1 MTLKCTA
8 GYSPWSNGILER
20 ANAVLT
26 EMLLKVREDTSVSW
40 EIALSWAV
48 LAKNSLISVNG
59 FSKHQLVF
67 GNNPNLPSVS
77 NNTIA
82 GNCTDSTSHY
92 VTAHLQALHA
102 ARRAFIAS
110 ESSERLKRALRTNTR
125 NCGREFETGQSVFY
139 LRNNQWR
146 GPGVVIGQESVVV
159 IITHGGAVI
168 RAHSSRVQAKDQ
180 KMNKENDQD
189 ENGTL
194 TKTSDDAN
202 QIVPDCNSDSESV
215 HEITPSVKQED
226 LATMEQLV
234 VPNSTELGTEDMAT
248 TEQVVVPN
256 STELRP
262 EVAIRNS
269 SVQKAKDIAKLPRG
283 TLLSFKIGADIVSGS
298 IKKRAAKAT
307 GQYNTWYNIE
317 KFSDDP
323 DSSNVVTVDLKQ
335 VQDLEIRQ
343 PETSEIVFL
352 SDNCFEDAKI
362 QELNNWNRLKVFDEV
377 DFIGQSTISC
387 R

>member
-1 MTLKCTA
+1 M
-8 GYSPWSNGILER
+8 
-20 ANAVLT
+20 
-26 EMLLKVREDTSVSW
+26 
-40 EIALSWAV
+40 
-48 LAKNSLISVNG
+48 
-59 FSKHQLVF
+59 
-67 GNNPNLPSVS
+67 
-77 NNTIA
+77 
-82 GNCTDSTSHY
+82 
-92 VTAHLQALHA
+92 TAHLQALHA

-110 ESSERLKRALRTNTR
+110 ESSERLKRALRTKTR
-125 NCGREFETGQSVFY
+125 NCGRELETGQSVFY

-159 IITHGGAVI
+159 IIRHGGAVL

-180 KMNKENDQD
+180 EMNKENDQE

-226 LATMEQLV
+226 LATMEQLGCAKFDRIRHRRY
-234 VPNSTELGTEDMAT
+234 LAT

-283 TLLSFKIGADIVSGS
+283 TLLSFKIAADIVSGS
-298 IKKRAAKAT
+298 IKNRAEKAT
-307 GQYNTWYNIE
+307 GQYNT
-317 KFSDDP
+317 
-323 DSSNVVTVDLKQ
+323 VVQ
-335 VQDLEIRQ
+335 HRE
-343 PETSEIVFL
+343 VF
-352 SDNCFEDAKI
+352 
-362 QELNNWNRLKVFDEV
+362 R
-377 DFIGQSTISC
+377 
-387 R
+387 